1 MMNSLMLLRRI
12 LGAPSPE
19 ITDDDTGGWVELAVS
34 LLLALVCAGAY
45 VAYVRL
51 YLPGINGLPVY
62 PMGGTLATAAMLAA
76 YLLLVTPLA
85 SGIGLRW
92 WRTRL
97 DRQPALIWL
106 APAVCWLLY
115 ALFALASG
123 QFHIDQALRLA
134 VYVIVPVWLAS
145 RRVTWAD
152 WALVLVIA
160 APFIE
165 RELLRLPRVPLK
177 KGIELETLCAVV
189 IFLWSMM
196 AVRRLPGFHLR
207 WKLLWPDVRFG
218 LGLYA
223 LYGGLAVTAGWLSGF
238 LVWRP
243 FTVQQNYQITDPW
256 MTVLLHLA
264 LPFGMYLVVAIPEEM
279 LFRGTVQNL
288 IARSTGRPWVGLAV
302 VSAVF
307 GLLHFKPYDNGA
319 FLTASGPAWF
329 QLGYAARY
337 MLMSALAAAVYGYAY
352 LRTGR
357 LTAGCVVHALVDAT
371 WLTLFN
377 PK

>member
-1 MMNSLMLLRRI
+1 MELGVALML
-12 LGAPSPE
+12 
-19 ITDDDTGGWVELAVS
+19 AV
-34 LLLALVCAGAY
+34 VCAGAY
-45 VAYVRL
+45 AAYVRL
-51 YLPGINGLPVY
+51 YLPGINGLPPY
-62 PMGGTLATAAMLAA
+62 PVWGTAATAAMLCVW
-76 YLLLVTPLA
+76 LWLVTPLA
-85 SGIGLRW
+85 SGMGLRW
-92 WRTRL
+92 WRARL
-97 DRQPALIWL
+97 DTRPSLIWL
-106 APAVCWLLY
+106 APAVCWSMY
-115 ALFALASG
+115 AVFAWSAG
-123 QFHIDQALRLA
+123 QFHLDQAIRLA
-134 VYVIVPVWLAS
+134 VYLCAPVWLAS
-145 RRVTWAD
+145 RRAGWAD

-160 APFIE
+160 APFVE
-165 RELLRLPRVPLK
+165 RELLRLPRMPLK

-189 IFLWSMM
+189 IFLWSML

-223 LYGGLAVTAGWLSGF
+223 LYGGLAITAGWLSGF

-256 MTVLLHLA
+256 MTALLHLA

-279 LFRGTVQNL
+279 LFRGTMQNL
-288 IARSTGRPWVGLAV
+288 IARSTRRPWVGLAA
-302 VSAVF
+302 VSVLF

-319 FLTASGPAWF
+319 FLSAAGADWF